1 MANRDRRGAERRG
14 RRAETLAKWW
24 LILHGYAI
32 LATRY
37 KRPFGEIDI
46 IARRRQTLV
55 FVEVK
60 QRRTHIAAQ
69 TAVPERA
76 WQRIARAA
84 EAWHATQRGLPD
96 MDYRFDL
103 IAINAKGIPKH
114 FRDYWRP

>member
-14 RRAETLAKWW
+14 RRAETRAKWW
-24 LILHGYAI
+24 LRLNGYAI
-32 LATRY
+32 LATRF

-46 IARRRQTLV
+46 IARRGQTLV

-60 QRRTHIAAQ
+60 QRRTLSDAKA
-69 TAVPERA
+69 AVPERA

-84 EAWHATQRGLPD
+84 EAWSATQPTLPPLD
-96 MDYRFDL
+96 WRFDL
-103 IAINAKGIPKH
+103 IAISAKGIPKH